1 MKRLSVLCI
10 LSLAVMTIGKAQQ
23 NAGLEIALSSG
34 YVFPSSPMTFANYW
48 KTQMGGCISAGIALS
63 PSMTVVG
70 SVEYYRFKLNEDGI
84 SSGFDAKYVRDIW
97 IFSDV
102 TQNPSA
108 AASSI
113 MTVAASVRVAP
124 PALSGMLCPYVL
136 AGAGVMVSNLSE
148 ISLPTTSVLPLD
160 GTNVSITAQR
170 RIVGGKESTAFV
182 QGGIGMDARLND
194 LMKIFIE
201 ARLALGMSRNLG
213 TAYVPLTAGVRFEL

>member
-1 MKRLSVLCI
+1 
-10 LSLAVMTIGKAQQ
+10 
-23 NAGLEIALSSG
+23 
-34 YVFPSSPMTFANYW
+34 
-48 KTQMGGCISAGIALS
+48 MGGCISAGIALS

-84 SSGFDAKYVRDIW
+84 NSGFDAKYVRDIW

-194 LMKIFIE
+194 LIKIFIE